1 MAGTSYIRQST
12 LTDGNTITAA
22 LFNDEY
28 NKLVSAFTYSST
40 GTTGHRHDSSA
51 GEGGNIFKIGDQDF
65 LNKIEADST
74 NNRWGFYVQ
83 VSSGTVEQI
92 RIQDGAIVPVTDSD
106 VDLGTS
112 SLYFKNAYIDSI
124 TTTGNVAVG
133 GNLTVTGTTTF
144 NGGTLTLGDAA
155 GDNVVF
161 GADVNSNII
170 PNTDSAFDLGSS
182 SQEWRDLYLDG
193 TAHIDTLKT
202 DAFFINGTAVSST
215 AAELNILDG
224 VTSTAAELN
233 ILDGVT
239 STAAELNALDGITAV
254 VGELNALD
262 IGSTAIG
269 TAVASKAVILDSNKD
284 YTGIRNL
291 TLTGDLTI
299 GGDDLIMGTNTTG
312 ALLIA
317 DGTNFNP
324 TTISSLTE
332 ISTAATEDTFL
343 AIDAS
348 GGGLKK
354 ITRGTIIAGTGS
366 SGDLAS
372 IVEDTSPQL
381 GGSLDVNGQDIVT
394 TSNATLDLAPNGTGT
409 VVVRGN
415 TNSGAIVFNCES
427 NSHGQKVFGQ
437 PHSASVTNAL
447 MLPAGANSTLVSL
460 VSVDTLTNKT
470 LTSPKIN
477 EDVAVTST
485 ATEINILDGVTS
497 TTAELNILD
506 GVTSTAA
513 ELNILD
519 GATVVVAEVN
529 FLDLGSTAVG
539 TAIASKAVIL
549 DSNKDYTGVRNLTIS
564 GELDAATLDISGAID
579 VAGNSVLASVDV
591 TGVATATTFEP
602 DGDTAAGDNAAIG
615 YTAAEG
621 LILTGQGST
630 NDVTIKNDADAD
642 VIEIPTGTVNVTMA
656 GTVTAA
662 STLVGNAGLHVKNG
676 ATGAGF
682 VQFFEDSDN
691 GTNKVT
697 LVGPASTADI
707 TLTLPSSAGSSG
719 QSMVTDGNGVLS
731 FATVGGLYNDWAIKT
746 SAYTMVS
753 GDQIIVNASGA
764 TTITVPASASAGDT
778 LTIKATGGGTV
789 TIGRNS
795 QKINSTAAD
804 GTLTTGKS
812 TQLVFVNSTIG
823 FLEL

>member
-1 MAGTSYIRQST
+1 MAGTSYTRQST

-224 VTSTAAELN
+224 VT
-233 ILDGVT
+233 
-239 STAAELNALDGITAV
+239 AV

-299 GGDDLIMGTNTTG
+299 GGDDLIMGTNTAG